1 MKKAKQFTAAEL
13 RENNWWT
20 NGARIR
26 GGMEVVGV
34 DPQGMLISEF
44 PEKMP
49 LPGVVWVTNM
59 GVVVDRW
66 VFLGWGLSIQTN
78 FRRLGS
84 WLPAWA
90 AEKPETKPVVWE
102 FVEELEYRVKHLEE
116 DDGTRESRCF
126 LL

>member
-1 MKKAKQFTAAEL
+1 MKMAKQFTDAEL

-20 NGARIR
+20 NGARFR

-44 PEKMP
+44 PEEMP
-49 LPGVVWVTNM
+49 LPQEFWVTSI
-59 GVVVDRW
+59 GIVVDRC

-78 FRRLGS
+78 FQRLTS

-90 AEKPETKPVVWE
+90 AEKTESRPVVCE
-102 FVEELEYRVKHLEE
+102 LVEELEYRVKHLEE
-116 DDGTRESRCF
+116 DDDTRESRCF